1 MQRVDLGISPQ
12 EMRFVISEADENE
25 DGVVDYKEFVLL
37 AVDMI
42 QSFRARN
49 NAKAMTSQAEIEVAT
64 SVRFRHRHIS

>member
-25 DGVVDYKEFVLL
+25 DGVVDYKEFISL

-49 NAKAMTSQAEIEVAT
+49 NAKVMTSQAEIEVGHLL
-64 SVRFRHRHIS
+64 RD

>member
-1 MQRVDLGISPQ
+1 MERVDLGISSQ

-25 DGVVDYKEFVLL
+25 DGVVDYNEFIAL

-49 NAKAMTSQAEIEVAT
+49 KAKAVTSQNEIEVC
-64 SVRFRHRHIS
+64 RYY